1 MAQQS
6 SQDRLFEIKRKKE
19 KRKRGLIVL
28 GVLCGVLCLL
38 FIPTQ
43 LKIWQMERQLNDYQ
57 QQEQELLARP
67 KVSEIRGKETS
78 VFPAPHAAQTRNV
91 PPAFPSL
98 PNSIRA
104 ATALSCGAV
113 KRSSP
118 NNEE

>member
-43 LKIWQMERQLNDYQ
+43 LKIWQMEGQLDDYQ
-57 QQEQELLARP
+57 QQEQELLAKKEDIQKEIDYYSSDAYVEERARQELGLVRP
-67 KVSEIRGKETS
+67 GELPIREAVPGQVQSSSVNEKEIL
-78 VFPAPHAAQTRNV
+78 H
-91 PPAFPSL
+91 
-98 PNSIRA
+98 
-104 ATALSCGAV
+104 
-113 KRSSP
+113 
-118 NNEE
+118 